1 MVVLLRGEG
10 EQLYPAKLLI
20 IPVHVKLPSV
30 KQSDMVDSQA
40 SVIRKRRKV
49 IKSCLFCR
57 KRKLKC
63 DHKKPKCST
72 CAARNLPECV
82 YVEKFTHEIDPDVF
96 LSSTPNVELAGR
108 IKELE
113 AELATYRSNA
123 HAAQSDKNPIL
134 RNGFLSQ
141 KNSGRSIM
149 FGPTSFRQNVN
160 SHIPKFHESFRAIW
174 KNLKKERM
182 KWKILND
189 YSTLAE
195 ISVIERSP
203 INSSKSVIQAVC
215 DILPSYEDIQQLLEI
230 FFESNLFHSFQIL
243 DPQKVLRDFQQC
255 FVRGPR
261 NPSTGKSPVIVLRPT
276 SKKNYYS
283 IGVVTE
289 ILCLTYYLETVP
301 AEIDTFARY
310 LTSFVTAKVFYI
322 ERVQFFMLRYLYK
335 SLVGG
340 TGGDMSHA
348 AILINLAATTAI
360 HMGLYQN
367 INELYKSSE
376 TFCGSIASL
385 ETLWD
390 WILFAD
396 LEVAFALGV
405 PLRISDEH
413 FDKQLLMSPQ
423 SGTNFLFKKT
433 VIKLR
438 GVLRAVR
445 DQHKAPD
452 LRLLLVSLQNFVE
465 ENFKPLSFFLNPE
478 NLDGSELLELDLL
491 FFSISMMCALCRLQV
506 SCFKDTSIEIVN
518 SCIQYTFIILSLN
531 ITTLERYFA
540 LDCIFHP
547 DSITNSDNWI
557 SPYLRSGILLSNKHL
572 PRCIMEIYTI
582 IFDKAVILE
591 SRPITSGAG
600 EDSSLK
606 NDVFDLPLN
615 SLRTIK
621 DHHISLDATMRKL
634 NSLTDQLLGC
644 GNKEMAAMLANSYSF
659 TISAFLLK
667 MSREVLNTLSN
678 RPKLNTTQ
686 VSTTTSKPSTHELN
700 LQNLEEVR
708 DVGVTDEMLNVV
720 ADEFWSNFETELND
734 WVTNEAED
742 FFSNWFKNDKF

>member
-1 MVVLLRGEG
+1 MLRGEG
-10 EQLYPAKLLI
+10 EQLHSAKLLI
-20 IPVHVKLPSV
+20 IPVYVKLSSV
-30 KQSDMVDSQA
+30 KQPSMADSQT

-72 CAARNLPECV
+72 CTARNLPECV
-82 YVEKFTHEIDPDVF
+82 YVKKFTHEIDPDVF
-96 LSSTPNVELAGR
+96 LSSIPNVELAAR

-123 HAAQSDKNPIL
+123 HAAQSRKNPIL
-134 RNGFLSQ
+134 QNKFLSQ

-149 FGPTSFRQNVN
+149 FGPTSFRQYAN
-160 SHIPKFHESFRAIW
+160 SYIPKFHESFRAIW
-174 KNLKKERM
+174 KKLKKERM

-215 DILPSYEDIQQLLEI
+215 DILPSYEDIQQLLES

-255 FVRGPR
+255 FVKGPR

-289 ILCLTYYLETVP
+289 ILCLTYYPETIP
-301 AEIDTFARY
+301 TEIDAFTRY

-322 ERVQFFMLRYLYK
+322 ERVQFLMLQYFYK
-335 SLVGG
+335 SLVGS

-348 AILINLAATTAI
+348 VILINLAATTAI
-360 HMGLYQN
+360 HMGLYEN

-385 ETLWD
+385 ENLRHWT
-390 WILFAD
+390 LFAD
-396 LEVAFALGV
+396 LEVAFALGA
-405 PLRISDEH
+405 PLRVSDEH
-413 FDKQLLMSPQ
+413 FDKQLLEGSQ
-423 SGTNFLFKKT
+423 CGANSLLRKT

-438 GVLRAVR
+438 SILRAIW

-452 LRLLLVSLQNFVE
+452 LRLLLVDLQKFVE
-465 ENFKPLSFFLNPE
+465 TNFKPLSFFLNPE

-491 FFSISMMCALCRLQV
+491 VFSISMMCVLCRLQV
-506 SCFKDTSIEIVN
+506 LYFKDTSIEMVN
-518 SCIQYTFIILSLN
+518 NCIQYAFIILSLN
-531 ITTLERYFA
+531 LTTLERYFA
-540 LDCIFHP
+540 LDRTSHP
-547 DSITNSDNWI
+547 NSITNSDNRI
-557 SPYLRSGILLSNKHL
+557 SPYLRSGTILTNKYL
-572 PRCIMEIYTI
+572 PRCIMEIYAI
-582 IFDKAVILE
+582 IFDKIMVLE

-600 EDSSLK
+600 EDCGLK
-606 NDVFDLPLN
+606 KDVFDLPLD

-621 DHHISLDATMRKL
+621 DHHVSLDATMGKL
-634 NSLTDQLLGC
+634 NSLADRLLGC
-644 GNKEMAAMLANSYSF
+644 GNKEMIAMLANSYCF

-667 MSREVLNTLSN
+667 MSREVLSTLSN
-678 RPKLNTTQ
+678 RPKLNTNQ
-686 VSTTTSKPSTHELN
+686 VSTITSKLSTHELN
-700 LQNLEEVR
+700 LQNLEEAR
-708 DVGVTDEMLNVV
+708 DVGVTEEMLNVA
-720 ADEFWSNFETELND
+720 ADEFWSNFETGLND

-742 FFSNWFKNDKF
+742 FFTNWFKNDTF